1 MQQRLPIQAMV
12 CTTGGASI
20 VDKAVKD
27 PSLTRQGDGLIPAAG
42 LRAGKAFPLAD
53 KCPTQRLSPCQ
64 RAKWSRGRGGDGR
77 GWSAALTAHHDLGN
91 EAHDG

>member
-53 KCPTQRLSPCQ
+53 KCPRSACLPASE
-64 RAKWSRGRGGDGR
+64 RSGHGDGE
-77 GWSAALTAHHDLGN
+77 GTGEVGALP
-91 EAHDG
+91 